1 MEFRNHIFLD
11 GNVFNSYEKC
21 RDPEYY
27 YSDEAKSGL
36 SSKVY
41 HSQKGRNPLH
51 PANKFHAQNVDD
63 DYESDTAYPQP
74 YDIWDEDP
82 IYAKNQLV
90 DFFERLKKNPFKI
103 ECKTCGKV
111 TSFKWSKQAY
121 TWQKTIRPQVPPNIK
136 EPIDFFKLLFT
147 NELLNETFTKTNNYD
162 EEINMGTMPLTN
174 IQEYWSTNNVS
185 HIPFYPNTFT
195 RDRKTSLTN
204 WYNTRLTPVKKT
216 LRGGVEVKVKKEWR

>member
-1 MEFRNHIFLD
+1 MD

-27 YSDEAKSGL
+27 YSDEAKSG
-36 SSKVY
+36 
-41 HSQKGRNPLH
+41 RNPLH

-63 DYESDTAYPQP
+63 DYESDTVYPQP

-90 DFFERLKKNPFKI
+90 DFFERLKKILSKSSAKLVEKFRKI
-103 ECKTCGKV
+103 PRRIP
-111 TSFKWSKQAY
+111 AY

-162 EEINMGTMPLTN
+162 EESRNSKYGN
-174 IQEYWSTNNVS
+174 NAVDEY
-185 HIPFYPNTFT
+185 T
-195 RDRKTSLTN
+195 RVLVNK
-204 WYNTRLTPVKKT
+204 
-216 LRGGVEVKVKKEWR
+216 